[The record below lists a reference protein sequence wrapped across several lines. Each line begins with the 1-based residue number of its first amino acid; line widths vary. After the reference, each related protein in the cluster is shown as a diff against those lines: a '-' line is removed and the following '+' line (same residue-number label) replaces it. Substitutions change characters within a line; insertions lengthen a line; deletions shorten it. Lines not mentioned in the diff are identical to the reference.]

1 MSAELVGPLRRVWFN
16 EGYRPR
22 YYDLPRNTLDLRYT
36 ACADHH
42 PACDCREA
50 SIAEEFDERLAEFTE
65 IYNAVLDAIKG
76 HQTYAWKDGER
87 DKFAE
92 CKCPAC
98 GIARKAHV
106 GYWQCKDQRDEADN
120 RMRREHWLRLNR
132 ATLAPVHP
140 YLGPVAYPYSDIEV
154 PF

>member
-1 MSAELVGPLRRVWFN
+1 MTAVVGPLRRVWFN
-16 EGYRPR
+16 DGMTNPR
-22 YYDLPRNTLDLRYT
+22 YYDLPKNTLDPRYE

-50 SIAEEFDERLAEFTE
+50 TIAENHDELVSENRSMYRAILA
-65 IYNAVLDAIKG
+65 AIKG
-76 HQTYAWKDGER
+76 HMTYAADAHGMPDE
-87 DKFAE
+87 FAM

-106 GYWQCKDQRDEADN
+106 GYWEWKAAIRANAARAD
-120 RMRREHWLRLNR
+120 REHWLRKNR
-132 ATLAPVHP
+132 PATLAPR
-140 YLGPVAYPYSDIEV
+140 YPYYDIEV